1 MKVSISK
8 RVEKIKA
15 VITDMLSKFRAQN
28 EYKLL
33 KLSLGLLLFVLM
45 GKSSNSVLSKPVT
58 STKLLLKVG
67 QSLGQRLGKGGMAPD
82 KETL

>member
-15 VITDMLSKFRAQN
+15 VITDMFSKFRAQN

-45 GKSSNSVLSKPVT
+45 GKCSNSVLSKPVT
-58 STKLLLKVG
+58 SPKLLLKVG
-67 QSLGQRLGKGGMAPD
+67 QSLGQRLGKGGMASD